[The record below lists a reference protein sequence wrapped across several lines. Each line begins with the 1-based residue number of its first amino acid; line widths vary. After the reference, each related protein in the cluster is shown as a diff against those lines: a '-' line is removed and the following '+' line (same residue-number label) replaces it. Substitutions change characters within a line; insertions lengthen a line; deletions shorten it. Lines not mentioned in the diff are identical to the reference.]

1 LVSDNRPFWANSE
14 LFNQKDGQYE
24 AKGSSLNFK
33 RYLSHVPTTPKIA
46 PTHWPPAASATFAPS
61 KIIRYVEAQPTVE
74 TAKSLGLTADEFEK
88 IKQILGRVPNF
99 TELSIYSVMWSEHC
113 SYKNSILQLKT
124 LPRSGARLLVG
135 AGEEN
140 AGLVDI
146 GDGLG
151 CAFKIESHNHP
162 SAIEP
167 YQGAATGVGG
177 IHRDIFTMGAR
188 PIAALN
194 SLRFGNPDN
203 PRMKRLIAGVVKGIG
218 DYGNCFGVPTVGGE
232 VHFMPCYNH
241 DILVNAMSAGIVRA
255 GETVSATAGGPGNP
269 VFIVG
274 SATGKDG
281 IHGATFASAD
291 LSEDSHEDLPAV
303 QVGDP
308 FQEKLLLEATLEAIK
323 TGAIVGMQ
331 DMGAAGI
338 TCSTSE
344 MSAKAGCGMHIDLSK
359 VPTRQTNMKDW
370 EILLSESQERMLI
383 VVKPGREAEIL
394 TVFEKW
400 DLPCAEIGTT
410 TEGGR
415 LQYHYEGQLV
425 ADVPA
430 ETLVLG
436 GGAPVYVREQRAPAY
451 FSEIEKFQLEHILP
465 PQNLQETAKKLWNSP
480 NLASKNW
487 ITRQYDSMVQT
498 GTMTTNRPS
507 DAAVVYVKGTRKALA
522 LTTDC
527 NSAYVYADPHRG
539 GMIAVAEAARN
550 IVCAGG
556 VPVAITNCLNFGNPY
571 NPEVYYQFAEVIR
584 GMGEA
589 CRRFETP
596 VTGGNVSF
604 YNQYTRGGDTIPVYP
619 TPTIGMLGL
628 LDDYEQMMTLDFKQA
643 GDAIYLIGTS
653 RDDLGSSEYLRGVL
667 GIEHSPCPH
676 FDLEEEFFVQNV
688 VKKAIQAQ
696 LLQSA
701 HDISDG
707 GVFANLLE
715 SAMPRGLGF
724 DVKANPAVRKDAW
737 LFGEAQSR
745 VVVSVA
751 TEQVEAFER
760 FLHSEGAAFERV
772 GFVKGHSVVVDGED
786 WGQVSDW
793 QAAHEGVL
801 SKAMTQN

>member
-1 LVSDNRPFWANSE
+1 M
-14 LFNQKDGQYE
+14 
-24 AKGSSLNFK
+24 
-33 RYLSHVPTTPKIA
+33 
-46 PTHWPPAASATFAPS
+46 
-61 KIIRYVEAQPTVE
+61 EAQPTLE
-74 TAKSLGLTADEFEK
+74 TAQKLGLTAAEFEK
-88 IKQILGRVPNF
+88 IKEIMGRVPNF

-124 LPRSGARLLVG
+124 LPRSGKRLLVG

-146 GDGLG
+146 GGGLG

-194 SLRFGNPDN
+194 SLRFGTPDN

-232 VHFMPCYNH
+232 VYFMPCYNH
-241 DILVNAMSAGIVRA
+241 DILVNAMSAGIVKA

-274 SATGKDG
+274 SSTGKDG

-291 LSEDSHEDLPAV
+291 LSADSHEDLPAV

-308 FQEKLLLEATLEAIK
+308 FQEKLLLEASLEAIQ
-323 TGAIVGMQ
+323 TGAMVGMQ

-344 MSAKAGCGMHIDLSK
+344 MSAKAGCGMRIDLSK
-359 VPTRQTNMKDW
+359 VPTRQPNMKAW

-383 VVKPGREAEIL
+383 VCEPGRASEIL
-394 TVFEKW
+394 AVFDKW
-400 DLPCAEIGTT
+400 DLPCAEIGVT

-415 LQYHYEGQLV
+415 LEYYYEGELV

-436 GGAPVYVREQRAPAY
+436 GSAPVYVREQREPAY
-451 FSEIEKFQLEHILP
+451 FQKIRQFDPEQVAQPADYIAAAQ
-465 PQNLQETAKKLWNSP
+465 KLWHSP

-487 ITRQYDSMVQT
+487 ITRQYDSMVRT
-498 GTMTTNRPS
+498 GNMNTNRPS
-507 DAAVVYVKGTRKALA
+507 DAAVVYVKGTEKAIA

-527 NSAYVYADPHRG
+527 NAAYVYADPYRG
-539 GMIAVAEAARN
+539 AMIAVAEAARN

-556 VPVAITNCLNFGNPY
+556 EPVAITNCLNFGNPY
-571 NPEVYYQFAEVIR
+571 NPEVYYQFAEAIR

-589 CRRFETP
+589 CRKFETP

-604 YNQYTRGGDTIPVYP
+604 YNQYAHNGEVIPVYP

-628 LDDYEQMMTLDFKQA
+628 LDDYNHMMTLDFKNA
-643 GDAIYLIGTS
+643 GDQIYLIGTS
-653 RDDLGSSEYLRGVL
+653 RNDLGSSEYLRTVL
-667 GIEHSPCPH
+667 GVEHSPCPH
-676 FDLEEEFFVQNV
+676 FDLEEEYFIQQV
-688 VKKAIQAQ
+688 VKKALGLK
-696 LLQSA
+696 LLESA

-707 GVFANLLE
+707 GVFAALLE
-715 SAMPRGLGF
+715 SAMPRGLGV
-724 DVKANPAVRKDAW
+724 DIRSNNMVRKDAW

-745 VVVSVA
+745 ILVSVR

-760 FLHSEGAAFERV
+760 FLQAENAPYELLGTVIGPQIVIDAE
-772 GFVKGHSVVVDGED
+772 K
-786 WGQVSDW
+786 WGNTAEW
-793 QAAHEGVL
+793 QGVYSGVL
-801 SKAMTQN
+801 EEIMKH